1 MPDKVGGGS
10 PSFNKLKEIAANQAT
25 TIKQQDQ
32 IRSNLDKQT
41 DMKRQ
46 QLELDI
52 AQFEAAK
59 HADLRHE
66 LRQCIDFAINSL
78 PWWNRGTS
86 KVVDRATEYL
96 LAVRKETAKHV
107 AMDVLAQKIQEENKP
122 IEEVKAETEKVLDGI
137 MADRET
143 AEMETV

>member
-1 MPDKVGGGS
+1 MSGIKTDDRPTFK
-10 PSFNKLKEIAANQAT
+10 KLQEIAQNQTT

-107 AMDVLAQKIQEENKP
+107 AMEVLAKKIQTESLEEFM
-122 IEEVKAETEKVLDGI
+122 AETEELLDGI
-137 MADRET
+137 IGEEAK
-143 AEMETV
+143 VGSL